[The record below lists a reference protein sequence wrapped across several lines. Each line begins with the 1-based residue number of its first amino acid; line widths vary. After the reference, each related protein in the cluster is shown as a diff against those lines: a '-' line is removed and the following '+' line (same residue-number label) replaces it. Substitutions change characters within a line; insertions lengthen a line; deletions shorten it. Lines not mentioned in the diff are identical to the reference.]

1 MSVVMSNEYPP
12 LALDDLVHIISLSPA
27 PPLATLDDS
36 QLPLRPKIASPRRQN
51 DTDVQEAHMNI
62 ADMHDLG
69 GGEKELPDITVQET
83 DVIHPDPEQIIR
95 QAEIISCLID
105 QRDMLVR
112 QAEEQRLRWNSEK
125 DGWARMAEAL
135 ITQQAKHKSSSDKDE
150 ELERQHAITEA
161 DNRSLRQRLHETQSR
176 LSILE
181 GELSR
186 LRPLLLMQPL
196 ALNGTTT
203 LNQVQKTRL
212 HRRRRK
218 DPVTTEDEDPGPDPS
233 DDDHLGDFED
243 TPTTTPKQKSRTAAA
258 SLHPHPSKRRHSQ
271 RQAPRVLT
279 ADARTEHLLLAAKR
293 IGKQRAGIMAGLTQ
307 TLDKQREEST
317 STVVATPKTP
327 KRTTAIPPGPGY
339 VYLNS
344 PMRPGAVPVLVPA
357 YSHHLLQTPS
367 SSKTAASAS
376 SSTHQQKK
384 QQGTRNQN
392 PPTPLDSLLS
402 AARSMMDNEEDEEE
416 TVTGTRRSRSSDI
429 PDSPVPKRRKIAA
442 RDKVSALRDQARDQ
456 GAGQPSSSSAGS
468 NSTAVG
474 RVRSGLDVL
483 ADQAAAFSS
492 QDQQSQLE
500 PRSLPK
506 GKGKEKAPAIPE
518 HSPDNQLR
526 EKSRSKRKQSVPDVV
541 PQPARSRRPSPLPR
555 GNAVDWGSGPPNL
568 RPVQWT
574 DGPTQVS
581 SRDHDSA
588 REIATT
594 STPLSIQPMT
604 MSPTP
609 PPRPESADQV
619 RHDPLGSAD
628 TPPPIPPAE
637 PTPDPSVDAPPSQS
651 TLIDPFLV
659 PFSSRHESSTITDVV
674 TPSSTLH
681 QRAVTA
687 PISSWGNASS
697 DLQAHLRH
705 ETAPGNTDAGSADS
719 VADNTEPS
727 SGPATGTESVAITKN
742 KEVTRVVGQDVQK
755 RQRSPYVK
763 WSKEEDDL
771 LAQAVAKYGQKWDL
785 VQKALPSRGYHQVRQ
800 RWLRKLGVFDSKPDL
815 SAFQTGSFP
824 SGSRL
829 GETPGSP
836 VLDEPPPNPK
846 LGLAP
851 LSSELAF
858 SSFLSGRGESRPS

>member
-1 MSVVMSNEYPP
+1 MSNEYPS
-12 LALDDLVHIISLSPA
+12 LAFDDLVHIMSLSPA

-36 QLPLRPKIASPRRQN
+36 ELPLRPKTVSPRHKN
-51 DTDVQEAHMNI
+51 DTDIQEVRMNI
-62 ADMHDLG
+62 TGMHDLG
-69 GGEKELPDITVQET
+69 GGEKGLPDIVVEQTGV
-83 DVIHPDPEQIIR
+83 VHPDPDQVIR

-135 ITQQAKHKSSSDKDE
+135 IAQQAKHRNSSDKDE

-196 ALNGTTT
+196 ALNGPAT
-203 LNQVQKTRL
+203 LNQVPKTRP

-218 DPVTTEDEDPGPDPS
+218 DPLTTEDEDPGPDPS
-233 DDDHLGDFED
+233 DDDHPGDPED
-243 TPTTTPKQKSRTAAA
+243 TPATTPKQKSRTAAA
-258 SLHPHPSKRRHSQ
+258 SLHPHSSKRRHSQ
-271 RQAPRVLT
+271 RHAPRVLT

-307 TLDKQREEST
+307 TLDKRREEST

-327 KRTTAIPPGPGY
+327 KRTTAVPSGPGY

-367 SSKTAASAS
+367 SSTTAASAS

-384 QQGTRNQN
+384 QQGARNQN

-416 TVTGTRRSRSSDI
+416 TITVTRRSRSSDM
-429 PDSPVPKRRKIAA
+429 PDSPVPKRRRIAA

-456 GAGQPSSSSAGS
+456 GAGQLSNGSAGS

-483 ADQAAAFSS
+483 ADQAAVFSS
-492 QDQQSQLE
+492 QDQPGHLE
-500 PRSLPK
+500 PHSLPK
-506 GKGKEKAPAIPE
+506 AKGKEKALAIPDK
-518 HSPDNQLR
+518 SPDNRLK
-526 EKSRSKRKQSVPDVV
+526 EKSKSKRKQSVPDVA
-541 PQPARSRRPSPLPR
+541 PQPPRSRRPSPLPR
-555 GNAVDWGSGPPNL
+555 ANAVDWGSGPPNL

-574 DGPTQVS
+574 EGPIQVS
-581 SRDHDSA
+581 SGNHGSA
-588 REIATT
+588 REVATA
-594 STPLSIQPMT
+594 STPAPTQPMT
-604 MSPTP
+604 TSPTP
-609 PPRPESADQV
+609 PQRPDSADQV
-619 RHDPLGSAD
+619 MHGPPTSAA
-628 TPPPIPPAE
+628 TPPPIPLAE
-637 PTPDPSVDAPPSQS
+637 PTRNPSVDAPPSQS
-651 TLIDPFLV
+651 ALTDPFLV
-659 PFSSRHESSTITDVV
+659 PLSPQHEGSTAIKAVAS
-674 TPSSTLH
+674 SSTLH
-681 QRAVTA
+681 QRAVTT
-687 PISSWGNASS
+687 PIGNSWGDAPS

-719 VADNTEPS
+719 IADNTGS
-727 SGPATGTESVAITKN
+727 SSSPATGTESVAITKN
-742 KEVTRVVGQDVQK
+742 KEVARVVGQEVPK

-836 VLDEPPPNPK
+836 VPAEPPPNPK

-851 LSSELAF
+851 LSSEIAF

>member
-1 MSVVMSNEYPP
+1 MSNEYLP
-12 LALDDLVHIISLSPA
+12 LAFDDLVHIMSLSPA

-36 QLPLRPKIASPRRQN
+36 QLPLRPKTASPRPQN
-51 DTDVQEAHMNI
+51 DTDIQETRMNI
-62 ADMHDLG
+62 TDIHDLG
-69 GGEKELPDITVQET
+69 RGEKELPDVQVKET
-83 DVIHPDPEQIIR
+83 GV
-95 QAEIISCLID
+95 AELISCLID

-135 ITQQAKHKSSSDKDE
+135 IAQQAKHRNSSDRDE

-161 DNRSLRQRLHETQSR
+161 DNRSLRLRLHETQSR

-196 ALNGTTT
+196 ALNGPAT
-203 LNQVQKTRL
+203 LNHVPKTRP
-212 HRRRRK
+212 HRRRRR
-218 DPVTTEDEDPGPDPS
+218 DPFTTEDEDPGPDPS
-233 DDDHLGDFED
+233 DDDHPGDLGD
-243 TPTTTPKQKSRTAAA
+243 TPTNTPKQKSRAAA
-258 SLHPHPSKRRHSQ
+258 VLHPHPSKRQHSQ
-271 RQAPRVLT
+271 RRAPRVLT

-293 IGKQRAGIMAGLTQ
+293 IGKQRAGVMAGLTH
-307 TLDKQREEST
+307 TLDKRREEST
-317 STVVATPKTP
+317 LTAVATPKTP
-327 KRTTAIPPGPGY
+327 KRMTAAPPGQ
-339 VYLNS
+339 
-344 PMRPGAVPVLVPA
+344 GAVPVLVPA
-357 YSHHLLQTPS
+357 YPHHMLQTPN
-367 SSKTAASAS
+367 SSKTAPSAS

-384 QQGTRNQN
+384 QQGARNQN

-402 AARSMMDNEEDEEE
+402 AARSMMDNDEDEEE
-416 TVTGTRRSRSSDI
+416 TATGTRRSRSSDI
-429 PDSPVPKRRKIAA
+429 PESPVPKRRKILP

-492 QDQQSQLE
+492 QDQQSHLE
-500 PRSLPK
+500 PHSLPK
-506 GKGKEKAPAIPE
+506 GKGKETAPIIPDK
-518 HSPDNQLR
+518 SPDNQLR
-526 EKSRSKRKQSVPDVV
+526 EKSKSKKKQSVPDVA
-541 PQPARSRRPSPLPR
+541 PQPPRSRRPSPLPR
-555 GNAVDWGSGPPNL
+555 ANTVDWDSGPPNL
-568 RPVQWT
+568 RPVEWT
-574 DGPTQVS
+574 EGSIQVPS
-581 SRDHDSA
+581 GDHGSA
-588 REIATT
+588 CEIATA
-594 STPLSIQPMT
+594 STLAPTHPMIT
-604 MSPTP
+604 SPTP
-609 PPRPESADQV
+609 PPRPESTDQLM
-619 RHDPLGSAD
+619 RDLPSSAT
-628 TPPPIPPAE
+628 TPPPIPLAD
-637 PTPDPSVDAPPSQS
+637 PTPDSIVKAPSSQSALTDPFIVPPSPQH
-651 TLIDPFLV
+651 D
-659 PFSSRHESSTITDVV
+659 SSTATEAVA
-674 TPSSTLH
+674 SSSALH
-681 QRAVTA
+681 QRAVTT
-687 PISSWGNASS
+687 PISSVLGDAPLN
-697 DLQAHLRH
+697 LQAHLRH

-719 VADNTEPS
+719 IADNTGS
-727 SGPATGTESVAITKN
+727 ISGHATGTESVAITKN
-742 KEVTRVVGQDVQK
+742 KEVTRIVGQDVPK

-815 SAFQTGSFP
+815 SAFQTGGFP

-836 VLDEPPPNPK
+836 VTAEPPPNPK

-858 SSFLSGRGESRPS
+858 SSFLSGRGESRPL

>member
-1 MSVVMSNEYPP
+1 MSNEYPP
-12 LALDDLVHIISLSPA
+12 LALDDLVHIMSFSPA

-36 QLPLRPKIASPRRQN
+36 QLPLRPKIASPN
-51 DTDVQEAHMNI
+51 PKNNTDTQEVRTNI
-62 ADMHDLG
+62 TEMHDLG
-69 GGEKELPDITVQET
+69 GGEKELPDITVKET
-83 DVIHPDPEQIIR
+83 GVIHPDTEQVIR
-95 QAEIISCLID
+95 QAEMISCLID

-125 DGWARMAEAL
+125 DSWARMAEAL
-135 ITQQAKHKSSSDKDE
+135 IAQQAKHRSSSEKDE

-196 ALNGTTT
+196 ALNGTAT
-203 LNQVQKTRL
+203 LNQVPKIRP
-212 HRRRRK
+212 RRRK
-218 DPVTTEDEDPGPDPS
+218 RKDPLTTEDEDPDPS
-233 DDDHLGDFED
+233 DDDHPGDPED
-243 TPTTTPKQKSRTAAA
+243 TSTATPKQTSRTAAA
-258 SLHPHPSKRRHSQ
+258 SLHPHISKRRHSQ

-293 IGKQRAGIMAGLTQ
+293 IGKQRAGIMAGLTH
-307 TLDKQREEST
+307 TLDKRREELT
-317 STVVATPKTP
+317 STVAATPKTP
-327 KRTTAIPPGPGY
+327 KRMTVVPPGPGY

-367 SSKTAASAS
+367 SSKTTASAS

-384 QQGTRNQN
+384 QQGARNQN

-416 TVTGTRRSRSSDI
+416 SVTGTRRSRSSDI
-429 PDSPVPKRRKIAA
+429 PDSPVPKRRRIVA
-442 RDKVSALRDQARDQ
+442 REKVSALRDQARDEV
-456 GAGQPSSSSAGS
+456 AGHPSISLAGS
-468 NSTAVG
+468 NSTVVG

-492 QDQQSQLE
+492 HDLQSHLE

-506 GKGKEKAPAIPE
+506 GKGKEKAPATPDK
-518 HSPDNQLR
+518 SPDNRLR
-526 EKSRSKRKQSVPDVV
+526 EKSRSKRKQSVPDVA
-541 PQPARSRRPSPLPR
+541 PEPPRSRRPSPLPR
-555 GNAVDWGSGPPNL
+555 ANAVDWDSGPPNL
-568 RPVQWT
+568 RSVQWT
-574 DGPTQVS
+574 DDPTQVS
-581 SRDHDSA
+581 GDYGSA
-588 REIATT
+588 REIATA
-594 STPLSIQPMT
+594 SIPVPTQLVT
-604 MSPTP
+604 ISHTP
-609 PPRPESADQV
+609 PPQPESADQV
-619 RHDPLGSAD
+619 VHGPPSSAA

-637 PTPDPSVDAPPSQS
+637 STSDPSVDPPPSQS
-651 TLIDPFLV
+651 ALIDPFLV
-659 PFSSRHESSTITDVV
+659 PLSSRHKSSTVTEAVV
-674 TPSSTLH
+674 SSSATH
-681 QRAVTA
+681 QRAATT
-687 PISSWGNASS
+687 PISSSLEDTPS

-705 ETAPGNTDAGSADS
+705 ETAPGNTNAGSADS
-719 VADNTEPS
+719 ITDITGRG
-727 SGPATGTESVAITKN
+727 SGLAAGTESVAATKN
-742 KEVTRVVGQDVQK
+742 KEVNRVVGQDVPK

-836 VLDEPPPNPK
+836 VPAEPPPNPK

>member
-1 MSVVMSNEYPP
+1 MSNEYPP

-36 QLPLRPKIASPRRQN
+36 PLPLRPKIASPRPKN
-51 DTDVQEAHMNI
+51 DTDIQEIRMNI
-62 ADMHDLG
+62 TDMHDLS
-69 GGEKELPDITVQET
+69 GGEKELPDITVKEN
-83 DVIHPDPEQIIR
+83 DVVHPDPEQIIR

-112 QAEEQRLRWNSEK
+112 QAEEQKLRWNSEK

-135 ITQQAKHKSSSDKDE
+135 IVQQAKHRSSSDKDE

-196 ALNGTTT
+196 ALNGTAT
-203 LNQVQKTRL
+203 LNQVPKTRP

-218 DPVTTEDEDPGPDPS
+218 DPLTTEDEDPGPDPS
-233 DDDHLGDFED
+233 DDDHPGDPED

-258 SLHPHPSKRRHSQ
+258 SLHPHTSKRRHSQ

-307 TLDKQREEST
+307 TLDKQRAEST

-327 KRTTAIPPGPGY
+327 KRTTAVPPGPGY

-384 QQGTRNQN
+384 QPGALNQN

-416 TVTGTRRSRSSDI
+416 TVTGTRRSRSSDM

-456 GAGQPSSSSAGS
+456 GAGQPNSSSAGS
-468 NSTAVG
+468 NSTAIG

-492 QDQQSQLE
+492 QDQQSHLE
-500 PRSLPK
+500 LRSMSK
-506 GKGKEKAPAIPE
+506 GKGKEKAPTIPDK
-518 HSPDNQLR
+518 SPDNQLR
-526 EKSRSKRKQSVPDVV
+526 EKSRSKRKQSVPDIA
-541 PQPARSRRPSPLPR
+541 PQPPRSRRPSPLPR
-555 GNAVDWGSGPPNL
+555 ANAVDWGSGPPNL
-568 RPVQWT
+568 RPVQWS
-574 DGPTQVS
+574 DGPTQAS
-581 SRDHDSA
+581 SEDHGSA
-588 REIATT
+588 REITT
-594 STPLSIQPMT
+594 ASTPPPTQPMT
-604 MSPTP
+604 ISPTP
-609 PPRPESADQV
+609 RPRPESADQM
-619 RHDPLGSAD
+619 RHDPPSHAA
-628 TPPPIPPAE
+628 TPPPIPPTE
-637 PTPDPSVDAPPSQS
+637 PTPDPSVNASPSES
-651 TLIDPFLV
+651 ALIDPFLV
-659 PFSSRHESSTITDVV
+659 PLSPRHESSTITEAVAP
-674 TPSSTLH
+674 TSALH
-681 QRAVTA
+681 QRAVTT
-687 PISSWGNASS
+687 PINSSWGDAPS

-705 ETAPGNTDAGSADS
+705 ETAPGKTDAGSADS
-719 VADNTEPS
+719 TADNTEPS
-727 SGPATGTESVAITKN
+727 SSPPTGTESVAITKN
-742 KEVTRVVGQDVQK
+742 KEVTRVVGQDVPK

-824 SGSRL
+824 SSSRL

-836 VLDEPPPNPK
+836 VPAEPPPNPK

>member
-1 MSVVMSNEYPP
+1 MSNEYPP
-12 LALDDLVHIISLSPA
+12 LALDDLVHIMSFSPA

-36 QLPLRPKIASPRRQN
+36 QLPLRPKIASPN
-51 DTDVQEAHMNI
+51 PKNNTDTQEVGTNI
-62 ADMHDLG
+62 TEMHDLG
-69 GGEKELPDITVQET
+69 GGEKELPDITVKET
-83 DVIHPDPEQIIR
+83 GVMHPDPEQVIR
-95 QAEIISCLID
+95 QAEMISCLID

-125 DGWARMAEAL
+125 DSWARMAEAL
-135 ITQQAKHKSSSDKDE
+135 IAQQAKPRSSSEKDE

-196 ALNGTTT
+196 ALNGTAT
-203 LNQVQKTRL
+203 LNQVPKIRP
-212 HRRRRK
+212 RRRK
-218 DPVTTEDEDPGPDPS
+218 RKDPLTTEDEDPDPS
-233 DDDHLGDFED
+233 DDDHPGDPED
-243 TPTTTPKQKSRTAAA
+243 TSTATPKQTSRTAAA
-258 SLHPHPSKRRHSQ
+258 SLHPHISKRRHSQ

-293 IGKQRAGIMAGLTQ
+293 IGKQRAGIMAGLTH
-307 TLDKQREEST
+307 TLDKRREELT
-317 STVVATPKTP
+317 STVAATPKTP
-327 KRTTAIPPGPGY
+327 KRTTVVPSGPGY

-367 SSKTAASAS
+367 SSKTTASAS

-384 QQGTRNQN
+384 QQGARNQN

-416 TVTGTRRSRSSDI
+416 SVTGTRRSRSSDI
-429 PDSPVPKRRKIAA
+429 PDSPVPKRRK
-442 RDKVSALRDQARDQ
+442 VSALRDQARDEV
-456 GAGQPSSSSAGS
+456 AGHPSISLAGS
-468 NSTAVG
+468 NSTVVG

-492 QDQQSQLE
+492 HDLQSHLE

-506 GKGKEKAPAIPE
+506 GKGKEKAPATPDK
-518 HSPDNQLR
+518 SPDNRLR
-526 EKSRSKRKQSVPDVV
+526 EKSRSKRKQSVPDVA
-541 PQPARSRRPSPLPR
+541 PEPPRSRRPSPLPR
-555 GNAVDWGSGPPNL
+555 ANAVDWDSGPPNL
-568 RPVQWT
+568 RSVQWT
-574 DGPTQVS
+574 DDPTQVS
-581 SRDHDSA
+581 GDYGSA
-588 REIATT
+588 REIATA
-594 STPLSIQPMT
+594 SIPVPTQLVT
-604 MSPTP
+604 ISHTP
-609 PPRPESADQV
+609 PPQPESADQV
-619 RHDPLGSAD
+619 VHGPPSSAA

-637 PTPDPSVDAPPSQS
+637 STSDPSVDPPPSQS
-651 TLIDPFLV
+651 ALIDPFLV
-659 PFSSRHESSTITDVV
+659 PLSSRHKSSTVTEAVV
-674 TPSSTLH
+674 SSSATH
-681 QRAVTA
+681 QRAATT
-687 PISSWGNASS
+687 PISSSLEDTPS

-705 ETAPGNTDAGSADS
+705 ETAPGNTNAGSADS
-719 VADNTEPS
+719 IADITGPG
-727 SGPATGTESVAITKN
+727 SGLAAGTESVAATKN
-742 KEVTRVVGQDVQK
+742 KEVNRVVGQDVPK

-836 VLDEPPPNPK
+836 VPAEPPPNPK

>member
-1 MSVVMSNEYPP
+1 MSNEYPP
-12 LALDDLVHIISLSPA
+12 LALDDLLHIMSPSPA

-36 QLPLRPKIASPRRQN
+36 QQPPRPKTTSPMPQN
-51 DTDVQEAHMNI
+51 DADLQEVRMNI
-62 ADMHDLG
+62 TNIQDVG
-69 GGEKELPDITVQET
+69 GGEKELPDIVVKQT
-83 DVIHPDPEQIIR
+83 DAMHPDPEQVIR

-135 ITQQAKHKSSSDKDE
+135 IAQQAKHKSSPDKDE
-150 ELERQHAITEA
+150 DLERQHAITEA

-196 ALNGTTT
+196 ALNGPAT
-203 LNQVQKTRL
+203 LNQAPKTRP

-218 DPVTTEDEDPGPDPS
+218 DPLTTEDEDPGPDPS
-233 DDDHLGDFED
+233 DDDHLGDLED
-243 TPTTTPKQKSRTAAA
+243 TPATTPKQKSRTAAA
-258 SLHPHPSKRRHSQ
+258 SLHPHPPKRRHSQ
-271 RQAPRVLT
+271 RRAPRVLT

-293 IGKQRAGIMAGLTQ
+293 IGKQRAGMMAGLTQ
-307 TLDKQREEST
+307 TLDKRREEST
-317 STVVATPKTP
+317 STVVVTPKTP
-327 KRTTAIPPGPGY
+327 KRTVAVPPGPGY

-376 SSTHQQKK
+376 SSTHQQKQ
-384 QQGTRNQN
+384 QQGARTQN

-416 TVTGTRRSRSSDI
+416 AVTGTRRSRSSDM
-429 PDSPVPKRRKIAA
+429 PDSPVPKRRKTAA

-483 ADQAAAFSS
+483 ADQAACSH
-492 QDQQSQLE
+492 LE
-500 PRSLPK
+500 PQSLVK
-506 GKGKEKAPAIPE
+506 GKGKEKAPTI
-518 HSPDNQLR
+518 HDKSPDNQLR

-541 PQPARSRRPSPLPR
+541 PQPPRSRRPSPLPR
-555 GNAVDWGSGPPNL
+555 ANAADWGSGPPNL

-574 DGPTQVS
+574 EGPTQVS
-581 SRDHDSA
+581 SGEHGSA
-588 REIATT
+588 HEIATA
-594 STPLSIQPMT
+594 SIPAPSQPIT
-604 MSPTP
+604 SPTP
-609 PPRPESADQV
+609 PPRPESAD
-619 RHDPLGSAD
+619 RAMHDPPSSAA
-628 TPPPIPPAE
+628 TPPPILPTEA
-637 PTPDPSVDAPPSQS
+637 TPDSSVDAPHSQS
-651 TLIDPFLV
+651 AFSDPFLV
-659 PFSSRHESSTITDVV
+659 PLSSQHESSTATEAV
-674 TPSSTLH
+674 TSSSALH

-687 PISSWGNASS
+687 PISSSWGDAPS

-705 ETAPGNTDAGSADS
+705 ETAPGNTDAGSADLI
-719 VADNTEPS
+719 ADNTGSS
-727 SGPATGTESVAITKN
+727 SGPATGTESVSITKN
-742 KEVTRVVGQDVQK
+742 KEVTRVLGQDAQK

-815 SAFQTGSFP
+815 SSFQTGSFP

-836 VLDEPPPNPK
+836 VPAEPPPNPK

-858 SSFLSGRGESRPS
+858 SSFLSGRGESRLS

>member
-1 MSVVMSNEYPP
+1 MSNEYLP
-12 LALDDLVHIISLSPA
+12 LAFDDLVHIMSLSPA
-27 PPLATLDDS
+27 PPLTTLDDS
-36 QLPLRPKIASPRRQN
+36 QLPLRPKTASPRPQN
-51 DTDVQEAHMNI
+51 DTDIQEVRMNI
-62 ADMHDLG
+62 TDIHDLG
-69 GGEKELPDITVQET
+69 RGEKELPDVPVKET
-83 DVIHPDPEQIIR
+83 GAVHPDPEQVIR
-95 QAEIISCLID
+95 QAELISCLID

-135 ITQQAKHKSSSDKDE
+135 IAQQAKHRNSSDKDE

-161 DNRSLRQRLHETQSR
+161 DNRSLRLRLQETQLR

-196 ALNGTTT
+196 ALNGPAT
-203 LNQVQKTRL
+203 LNHVPKTRP

-218 DPVTTEDEDPGPDPS
+218 DPFTTEDEDPGPDPS
-233 DDDHLGDFED
+233 DDDHPGDLGD
-243 TPTTTPKQKSRTAAA
+243 TPTNTPKQKSRATAI
-258 SLHPHPSKRRHSQ
+258 LHPHPSKRQHSQ
-271 RQAPRVLT
+271 RRAPRVLT

-293 IGKQRAGIMAGLTQ
+293 IGKQRAGVMAGLTR
-307 TLDKQREEST
+307 TLDKRREEST
-317 STVVATPKTP
+317 LTAVATPKTP
-327 KRTTAIPPGPGY
+327 KRMTVAPPGPGY

-357 YSHHLLQTPS
+357 YSHHMLQTPN

-384 QQGTRNQN
+384 QHGARNQN

-416 TVTGTRRSRSSDI
+416 TATGTRRSRSSDI
-429 PDSPVPKRRKIAA
+429 PESPVPKRRKIVP
-442 RDKVSALRDQARDQ
+442 RDKVSALRNQARDQ

-492 QDQQSQLE
+492 QDQQSHLE
-500 PRSLPK
+500 PHSLPK
-506 GKGKEKAPAIPE
+506 GKGKETAPIIPDK
-518 HSPDNQLR
+518 SPDNQLR
-526 EKSRSKRKQSVPDVV
+526 EKSRSKKKQSVPDVA
-541 PQPARSRRPSPLPR
+541 PQPPRSRRPSPLPR
-555 GNAVDWGSGPPNL
+555 ANAADWDSGPPNL
-568 RPVQWT
+568 RPVEWT
-574 DGPTQVS
+574 EGSIQVPS
-581 SRDHDSA
+581 GDHGSA
-588 REIATT
+588 GEIATA
-594 STPLSIQPMT
+594 STLASTQPMT
-604 MSPTP
+604 ISPTP
-609 PPRPESADQV
+609 PPRPESADQLM
-619 RHDPLGSAD
+619 HDPPSNAT
-628 TPPPIPPAE
+628 TPPPIPLAE
-637 PTPDPSVDAPPSQS
+637 PSPDFSMTAPPSQS
-651 TLIDPFLV
+651 ALTDPFVV
-659 PFSSRHESSTITDVV
+659 PLSPQHESSTATEAVA
-674 TPSSTLH
+674 SSSALH
-681 QRAVTA
+681 QRAVTT
-687 PISSWGNASS
+687 PISSGRGDAPS
-697 DLQAHLRH
+697 DLQARLRH

-719 VADNTEPS
+719 IADNTGS
-727 SGPATGTESVAITKN
+727 SSSPATGTESVAITKN
-742 KEVTRVVGQDVQK
+742 KEVTRVVGQDVPK

-815 SAFQTGSFP
+815 SAFQTGGFP

-836 VLDEPPPNPK
+836 VPAEPPPNPK

-858 SSFLSGRGESRPS
+858 SSFLSGRGESRPL

>member
-1 MSVVMSNEYPP
+1 MSNEYLP
-12 LALDDLVHIISLSPA
+12 LALDDLVHIMSLSPA
-27 PPLATLDDS
+27 PPLETLDDS
-36 QLPLRPKIASPRRQN
+36 QLPLRPKTTSPRPQIDNGIRE
-51 DTDVQEAHMNI
+51 VRMNI
-62 ADMHDLG
+62 TEMHDLD
-69 GGEKELPDITVQET
+69 GGEKELPDMVVRET
-83 DVIHPDPEQIIR
+83 GVVNPDPEQVIR
-95 QAEIISCLID
+95 QAEIISCLIV
-105 QRDMLVR
+105 QRDILVR

-135 ITQQAKHKSSSDKDE
+135 ITQQAKHRSSSDKDE

-196 ALNGTTT
+196 ALNGHAP
-203 LNQVQKTRL
+203 LNQVPKARP

-218 DPVTTEDEDPGPDPS
+218 DPPTTEDEDPGPDPS
-233 DDDHLGDFED
+233 DEDHPGDPED
-243 TPTTTPKQKSRTAAA
+243 TPTTTPKQKSRIAAT
-258 SLHPHPSKRRHSQ
+258 SLHTHLSKRQHSQ
-271 RQAPRVLT
+271 RRAPRVLT

-307 TLDKQREEST
+307 ALDKRREEST
-317 STVVATPKTP
+317 STIVATPKTP
-327 KRTTAIPPGPGY
+327 KRTTAVPPGPGY

-344 PMRPGAVPVLVPA
+344 SMRPGAVPVLVPA

-376 SSTHQQKK
+376 SSTHQLKK
-384 QQGTRNQN
+384 QQGARTQN

-416 TVTGTRRSRSSDI
+416 TVIGTRRSRSSDI
-429 PDSPVPKRRKIAA
+429 PDSPVPKRRKIVA
-442 RDKVSALRDQARDQ
+442 RDKVSALREQTRDQ
-456 GAGQPSSSSAGS
+456 GAGQPSNSSAGS
-468 NSTAVG
+468 SSTAVG

-500 PRSLPK
+500 PHSLPK
-506 GKGKEKAPAIPE
+506 GKGKEKASTIADK
-518 HSPDNQLR
+518 SPDNHLR
-526 EKSRSKRKQSVPDVV
+526 EKSRSKRKQSVSDVA
-541 PQPARSRRPSPLPR
+541 PQPPRSRRPSPLPR
-555 GNAVDWGSGPPNL
+555 ANAVDWGSGPPNL

-574 DGPTQVS
+574 EGPIQVS
-581 SRDHDSA
+581 SEDHGST
-588 REIATT
+588 REIAAA
-594 STPLSIQPMT
+594 SQPIT
-604 MSPTP
+604 IPPTP
-609 PPRPESADQV
+609 PPRPDSADQAI
-619 RHDPLGSAD
+619 HD
-628 TPPPIPPAE
+628 TPSSAATPPRIPLAE
-637 PTPDPSVDAPPSQS
+637 PTPNPSVDTPPSQS
-651 TLIDPFLV
+651 VLLDPFFV
-659 PFSSRHESSTITDVV
+659 PSSPQNESSIGVA
-674 TPSSTLH
+674 SSSALH

-687 PISSWGNASS
+687 PISSWGDAPS

-705 ETAPGNTDAGSADS
+705 ETAPGNTNAGSADS
-719 VADNTEPS
+719 VADNISPS
-727 SGPATGTESVAITKN
+727 SGPATGIESLAITKN
-742 KEVTRVVGQDVQK
+742 KEVTRVVGQDVPK

-815 SAFQTGSFP
+815 SSFQTGSFP
-824 SGSRL
+824 SASRL

-836 VLDEPPPNPK
+836 VTAEPPPNPK

-858 SSFLSGRGESRPS
+858 SSFLSGRAESRSS

>member
-1 MSVVMSNEYPP
+1 MSF
-12 LALDDLVHIISLSPA
+12 SPA

-36 QLPLRPKIASPRRQN
+36 QLPLRPKIASPN
-51 DTDVQEAHMNI
+51 PKNNTDTQEVRTNI
-62 ADMHDLG
+62 TEMHDLG
-69 GGEKELPDITVQET
+69 GGEKELPDITVKET
-83 DVIHPDPEQIIR
+83 GVIHPDTEQVIR
-95 QAEIISCLID
+95 QAEMISCLID

-125 DGWARMAEAL
+125 DSWARMAEAL
-135 ITQQAKHKSSSDKDE
+135 IAQQAKHRSSSEKDE

-196 ALNGTTT
+196 ALNGTAT
-203 LNQVQKTRL
+203 LNQVPKIRP
-212 HRRRRK
+212 RRRK
-218 DPVTTEDEDPGPDPS
+218 RKDPLTTEDEDPDPS
-233 DDDHLGDFED
+233 DDDHPGDPED
-243 TPTTTPKQKSRTAAA
+243 TSTATPKQTSRTAAA
-258 SLHPHPSKRRHSQ
+258 SLHPHISKRRHSQ

-293 IGKQRAGIMAGLTQ
+293 IGKQRAGIMAGLTH
-307 TLDKQREEST
+307 TLDKRREELT
-317 STVVATPKTP
+317 STVAATPKTP
-327 KRTTAIPPGPGY
+327 KRMTVVPPGPGY

-367 SSKTAASAS
+367 SSKTTASAS

-384 QQGTRNQN
+384 QQGARNQN

-416 TVTGTRRSRSSDI
+416 SVTGTRRSRSSDI
-429 PDSPVPKRRKIAA
+429 PDSPVPKRRRIVA
-442 RDKVSALRDQARDQ
+442 REKVSALRDQARDEV
-456 GAGQPSSSSAGS
+456 AGHPSISLAGS
-468 NSTAVG
+468 NSTVVG

-492 QDQQSQLE
+492 HDLQSHLE

-506 GKGKEKAPAIPE
+506 GKGKEKAPATPDK
-518 HSPDNQLR
+518 SPDNRLR
-526 EKSRSKRKQSVPDVV
+526 EKSRSKRKQSVPDVA
-541 PQPARSRRPSPLPR
+541 PEPPRSRRPSPLPR
-555 GNAVDWGSGPPNL
+555 ANAVDWDSGPPNL
-568 RPVQWT
+568 RSVQWT
-574 DGPTQVS
+574 DDPTQVS
-581 SRDHDSA
+581 GDYGSA
-588 REIATT
+588 REIATA
-594 STPLSIQPMT
+594 SIPVPTQLVT
-604 MSPTP
+604 ISHTP
-609 PPRPESADQV
+609 PPQPESADQV
-619 RHDPLGSAD
+619 VHGPPSSAA

-637 PTPDPSVDAPPSQS
+637 STSDPSVDPPPSQS
-651 TLIDPFLV
+651 ALIDPFLV
-659 PFSSRHESSTITDVV
+659 PLSSRHKSSTVTEAVV
-674 TPSSTLH
+674 SSSATH
-681 QRAVTA
+681 QRAATT
-687 PISSWGNASS
+687 PISSSLEDTPS

-705 ETAPGNTDAGSADS
+705 ETAPGNTNAGSADS
-719 VADNTEPS
+719 ITDITGRG
-727 SGPATGTESVAITKN
+727 SGLAAGTESVAATKN
-742 KEVTRVVGQDVQK
+742 KEVNRVVGQDVPK

-836 VLDEPPPNPK
+836 VPAEPPPNPK

>member
-1 MSVVMSNEYPP
+1 MSNEYPP
-12 LALDDLVHIISLSPA
+12 LALDDLVHIMSFSPA

-36 QLPLRPKIASPRRQN
+36 QLPLRPKIASPN
-51 DTDVQEAHMNI
+51 PKNNTDIQEVHMNI
-62 ADMHDLG
+62 TDMYDLG
-69 GGEKELPDITVQET
+69 GGEKELLDMTAKEIGLM
-83 DVIHPDPEQIIR
+83 HPDPEQVIR
-95 QAEIISCLID
+95 QAEMISCLID

-135 ITQQAKHKSSSDKDE
+135 IAQQAKHRSSSDKDE

-196 ALNGTTT
+196 ALNGTVT
-203 LNQVQKTRL
+203 LNQVPKIRP
-212 HRRRRK
+212 RRRKRK
-218 DPVTTEDEDPGPDPS
+218 DPVTTEDEDPDPS
-233 DDDHLGDFED
+233 DDDHPGVPED
-243 TPTTTPKQKSRTAAA
+243 TSLTTPKQTSRIAAA
-258 SLHPHPSKRRHSQ
+258 SLHPHTSKRRQ

-293 IGKQRAGIMAGLTQ
+293 IGKQRAGIMAGLTH
-307 TLDKQREEST
+307 TLDKRREEST
-317 STVVATPKTP
+317 STVAATPKTP
-327 KRTTAIPPGPGY
+327 KRTTAVPPGPGY

-357 YSHHLLQTPS
+357 YPHHLLQTPS
-367 SSKTAASAS
+367 SSKTTASAS
-376 SSTHQQKK
+376 SSTYQQKK
-384 QQGTRNQN
+384 QQGARNQN

-416 TVTGTRRSRSSDI
+416 SVTGTRRSRSSDM
-429 PDSPVPKRRKIAA
+429 PDSPVPKRRRIVA
-442 RDKVSALRDQARDQ
+442 REKVSALRDQARDEA
-456 GAGQPSSSSAGS
+456 AGHPSNSLTGS
-468 NSTAVG
+468 NSTIVG

-492 QDQQSQLE
+492 HDLQSHLE

-506 GKGKEKAPAIPE
+506 GKGKEKAPATPDK
-518 HSPDNQLR
+518 SPDNRLR
-526 EKSRSKRKQSVPDVV
+526 EKSRSKRKQSVPDVA
-541 PQPARSRRPSPLPR
+541 PEPPRSRRPSPLPQ
-555 GNAVDWGSGPPNL
+555 ASAADWDSGPPNL
-568 RPVQWT
+568 RSVQWT
-574 DGPTQVS
+574 DDPTQVS
-581 SRDHDSA
+581 SGNYGSA
-588 REIATT
+588 REIATA
-594 STPLSIQPMT
+594 STPVPKTISH
-604 MSPTP
+604 TP
-609 PPRPESADQV
+609 PPRPESADKV
-619 RHDPLGSAD
+619 VHGRPSSAA

-637 PTPDPSVDAPPSQS
+637 PTSDPSVDAPPSQS
-651 TLIDPFLV
+651 ALIDPFLV
-659 PFSSRHESSTITDVV
+659 PRSPRHESFTVTEAVV
-674 TPSSTLH
+674 SSSAIH
-681 QRAVTA
+681 KRAATT
-687 PISSWGNASS
+687 PISSSLADTPS

-705 ETAPGNTDAGSADS
+705 ETAPGNTNAGSADS
-719 VADNTEPS
+719 IADITGPS
-727 SGPATGTESVAITKN
+727 SGLAAGTESVAITKN
-742 KEVTRVVGQDVQK
+742 KEVTRVVGQDIPK

-836 VLDEPPPNPK
+836 VPAEPPPNPK

>member
-1 MSVVMSNEYPP
+1 MSNEYLP
-12 LALDDLVHIISLSPA
+12 LAFDDLVHIMSLSPA

-36 QLPLRPKIASPRRQN
+36 QLPLRPKTASPRPQN
-51 DTDVQEAHMNI
+51 DTDIQEVRMNI
-62 ADMHDLG
+62 TDIHDLG
-69 GGEKELPDITVQET
+69 RGEKELPDVPVKET
-83 DVIHPDPEQIIR
+83 GVVHPDPEQVTR
-95 QAEIISCLID
+95 QAELISCLID

-135 ITQQAKHKSSSDKDE
+135 IAQQVKHRNSSDKDE

-161 DNRSLRQRLHETQSR
+161 DNRSLRLRLHETQLR

-196 ALNGTTT
+196 ALNGPAT
-203 LNQVQKTRL
+203 LNHVPKTRP

-218 DPVTTEDEDPGPDPS
+218 DPFTTEDEDPGPDPS
-233 DDDHLGDFED
+233 DDDHPGDLGD
-243 TPTTTPKQKSRTAAA
+243 TPTTTPKQKSRAAA
-258 SLHPHPSKRRHSQ
+258 SLHPHPSKRQHSQ
-271 RQAPRVLT
+271 RRAPRVLT

-293 IGKQRAGIMAGLTQ
+293 IGKQRAGVMAGLTQ
-307 TLDKQREEST
+307 TLDKRREEST
-317 STVVATPKTP
+317 STAVATPKTP
-327 KRTTAIPPGPGY
+327 KRMTAAPPGPGY

-344 PMRPGAVPVLVPA
+344 PMRPGAVPILVPA
-357 YSHHLLQTPS
+357 YSHHMLQTPN

-384 QQGTRNQN
+384 QQGARNQN

-416 TVTGTRRSRSSDI
+416 TATGTRRSRSSDI
-429 PDSPVPKRRKIAA
+429 PDSPVPKRRKIVA

-492 QDQQSQLE
+492 QDQQSHLE
-500 PRSLPK
+500 PHSLPK
-506 GKGKEKAPAIPE
+506 GKGKETAPIIPDK
-518 HSPDNQLR
+518 SPDNQLR
-526 EKSRSKRKQSVPDVV
+526 EKSKSKKKQSVPDIA
-541 PQPARSRRPSPLPR
+541 PRSPRSRRPSPLPR
-555 GNAVDWGSGPPNL
+555 ADAVDWDSGPSNL

-574 DGPTQVS
+574 EGPIQVS
-581 SRDHDSA
+581 SGDHGSA
-588 REIATT
+588 CEIATA
-594 STPLSIQPMT
+594 STLAPTQPMT
-604 MSPTP
+604 ISPTP
-609 PPRPESADQV
+609 PPRPESTDQLM
-619 RHDPLGSAD
+619 HGPPSSAT
-628 TPPPIPPAE
+628 TPPPIPLAE
-637 PTPDPSVDAPPSQS
+637 PTPDSSVNAPPSQS
-651 TLIDPFLV
+651 ALTDPFIV
-659 PFSSRHESSTITDVV
+659 PLSPQHESSTATEAVA
-674 TPSSTLH
+674 SSSALH
-681 QRAVTA
+681 QRAVTTPIGSGLGDA
-687 PISSWGNASS
+687 PS

-719 VADNTEPS
+719 IADNTGS
-727 SGPATGTESVAITKN
+727 SSSPATGTESVAITKS
-742 KEVTRVVGQDVQK
+742 KEVTRVVGQDVPK

-815 SAFQTGSFP
+815 SAFQTGGFP

-836 VLDEPPPNPK
+836 VPAEPPPNPK

-858 SSFLSGRGESRPS
+858 SSFLSGRGESRPL